1 MTLELAVRIAET
13 ILAFAIIQ
21 QSLEFIRGQNPEK
34 ILAWIRLIL
43 ASFLLVGFMPVWVE
57 LGLLL
62 ITIFLIRRFQ
72 GPYNGGSDTMT
83 LLVLL
88 CLWLS
93 HIASILFVDTKL
105 WQEIALGYLAIQLML
120 SYFQA
125 GWVKVINSEWR
136 SGKALENVFA
146 LTAYPV
152 SQSVRQWARFPSLM
166 FYMSWAVILFELI
179 FPLTVFSSTALYI
192 ALFIAA
198 LFHLANA
205 CLFGLNRFFW
215 IWPAAY
221 PVLIWF
227 QARVI

>member
-43 ASFLLVGFMPVWVE
+43 ASFLLVGLMPVWME
-57 LGLLL
+57 SGLLL
-62 ITIFLIRRFQ
+62 IALLLIKRFQ

-93 HIASILFVDTKL
+93 HIATLFSTSKF
-105 WQEIALGYLAIQLML
+105 WQEIALGYLAIQLIL

-125 GWVKVINSEWR
+125 GWVKVINPDWR
-136 SGKALENVFA
+136 SGKALRDVFA

-152 SQSVRQWARFPSLM
+152 SESVRRWAKSPALM
-166 FYMSWAVILFELI
+166 FYISWAVILFELI
-179 FPLTVFSSTALYI
+179 FPLTIFSSAALYV

-227 QARVI
+227 QGRVF

>member
-1 MTLELAVRIAET
+1 VTLDLAVRIAET

-34 ILAWIRLIL
+34 ILAWIRLVL
-43 ASFLLVGFMPVWVE
+43 ASFLLVGFLPVWME
-57 LGLLL
+57 TGLLL
-62 ITIFLIRRFQ
+62 IALLFIKRFQ

-83 LLVLL
+83 FLVLL

-93 HIASILFVDTKL
+93 HLASMVFTNTKL

-125 GWVKVINSEWR
+125 GWVKVMNPEWR
-136 SGKALENVFA
+136 SGKALQDVFA

-152 SQSVRQWARFPSLM
+152 SESVRYWAKSPALM
-166 FYMSWAVILFELI
+166 FYMSWAVILFELF
-179 FPLTVFSSTALYI
+179 FPLAIFSSTALYVV
-192 ALFIAA
+192 LFIAA
-198 LFHLANA
+198 IFHLANA

-227 QARVI
+227 QGRVV